1 MWYTP
6 RPMRSLKGL
15 GALGLVAC
23 ALAAPSCGATDAPSS
38 TSTPGIDADDGAG
51 ARAGDD
57 DGGAASDAG
66 APGADLACL
75 GDEAPITLAG
85 GLPYATVT
93 IGEAPAYDASFL
105 VDYGTNASTIDLSK
119 FAPPGPAATGCD
131 PTLLGQRCR
140 FARFDFFGPWGPVSL
155 YTDAHGAGGGVD
167 QAGIL
172 GTDFTSRVAVSLDY
186 ARSKAR
192 RADQATF
199 CAPADFAAAGMAPLS
214 ADGFFTNDVSKLRPL
229 SDVIAGSAPSI
240 TVANVPTIPLRVAGV
255 TAHAQLD
262 TGFDDA
268 LVPFSVN
275 VNEAFFDALAAAAPN
290 ALVRAADKDLS
301 LTTCAGVNEPVVA
314 YTLGPGAAVELVGED
329 GGAVRSFPGATLFVK
344 RTPEA
349 ARRCGG
355 IGTWTVPAAQV
366 AASFYVALGLVA
378 FDPFG
383 SRVWIAAL

>member
-1 MWYTP
+1 
-6 RPMRSLKGL
+6 MRSLRGL
-15 GALGLVAC
+15 GAL
-23 ALAAPSCGATDAPSS
+23 ALGVLALGAPSCAADADAPSS
-38 TSTPGIDADDGAG
+38 TAAPGIDAADGSD
-51 ARAGDD
+51 ARAGSD
-57 DGGAASDAG
+57 DGGAPDDG
-66 APGADLACL
+66 QAPGADLACL

-85 GLPYATVT
+85 GLPYVTVT
-93 IGEAPAYDASFL
+93 VGEAPAYDASFL

-131 PTLLGQRCR
+131 PTRLGQLCG

-167 QAGIL
+167 QAGIV
-172 GTDFTSRVAVSLDY
+172 GTDFTSKVAVSLDY
-186 ARSKAR
+186 ARAKAR
-192 RADQATF
+192 RASAATF
-199 CAPADFAAAGMAPLS
+199 CTPADFAAAGMAPLS
-214 ADGFFTNDVSKLRPL
+214 TVGFFTNDVSKLRPL

-240 TVANVPTIPLRVAGV
+240 TVANVPTVPLRVAGV

-262 TGFDDA
+262 TGFSDA

-275 VNEAFFDALAAAAPN
+275 VNEAFLDAVTAAAPT

-301 LTTCAGVNEPVVA
+301 LTTCAGVNEPVEA
-314 YTLGPGAAVELVGED
+314 YALASGAAVELVGED
-329 GGAVRSFPGATLFVK
+329 GEAVRAFPGATLFVK
-344 RTPEA
+344 RTPPA

-366 AASFYVALGLVA
+366 AASFYAALGLVA

-383 SRVWIAAL
+383 SRVWVKGTSL